1 MWGKQSSD
9 FHRGKECEQ
18 KFIDACTKAG
28 KSATPSTK
36 STDINH
42 HIDVWV
48 DGVGVDVKSE
58 RTDGFIWAEL
68 KNVQGK
74 PGWMFGRADYFAFE
88 DLGRGCFVIVRA
100 DLFRMLVLRNVTYGV
115 FVQSSKDALYQ
126 LYQREG
132 RKDVITKIH
141 KADLYKIKNYLLFW

>member
-1 MWGKQSSD
+1 MWNKQAND
-9 FHRGKECEQ
+9 FHRGKECE
-18 KFIDACTKAG
+18 KLFIEACIASGRKA
-28 KSATPSTK
+28 TQSTTQ
-36 STDINH
+36 TDIHH

-58 RTDGFIWAEL
+58 RNDGFIWAEL

-88 DLGRGCFVIVRA
+88 DKGRGCFVIVRA
-100 DLFRMLVLRNVTYGV
+100 DLFRMLVLRNVQYGC
-115 FVQSSKDALYQ
+115 FVTTAKDALYQ

-141 KADLYKIKNYLLFW
+141 KADLYKIKNTLLFW